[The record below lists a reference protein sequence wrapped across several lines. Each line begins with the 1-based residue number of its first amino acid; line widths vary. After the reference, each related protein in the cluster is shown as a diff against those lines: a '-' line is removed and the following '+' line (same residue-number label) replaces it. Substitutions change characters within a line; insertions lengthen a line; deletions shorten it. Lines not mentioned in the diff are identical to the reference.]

1 MAPPNLFWEAIPFV
15 MGSLQ
20 EEKQALRAVL
30 RERRT
35 EAAQSS
41 VAAAADLAERFLRG
55 VPVRPRWEVAGYLPI
70 GDEIDVRPLLQRL
83 HGFGHE
89 IALPAVV
96 EPGAP
101 LAFRRW
107 RDGDALADGPFG
119 TRQPLATAAAVL
131 PDLVILPLLAFDR
144 RGYRLGYGGGYYDR
158 TLAALRRRK
167 KVLAVGVGYGV
178 QEVPAVPSGRH
189 DQVLDWIVT
198 DREAIEPRS
207 VA

>member
-1 MAPPNLFWEAIPFV
+1 

-35 EAAQSS
+35 
-41 VAAAADLAERFLRG
+41 AAARADLDAAEGLAERFLRA
-55 VPVRPRWEVAGYLPI
+55 VPVRPRAEVAGYLPI
-70 GDEIDVRPLLQRL
+70 GDEIDVRPLLHRL
-83 HGFGHE
+83 RCLGHE

-96 EPGAP
+96 ESGAP

-107 RDGDALADGPFG
+107 LEEDALADGPFG
-119 TRQPLATAAAVL
+119 TRQPLAPALAVL

-158 TLAALRRRK
+158 TLAALRRRRK
-167 KVLAVGVGYGV
+167 SLAVGVGFAV
-178 QEVPAVPSGRH
+178 QEVPAVPRGRH
-189 DQVLDWIVT
+189 DQILDWIVT

>member
-1 MAPPNLFWEAIPFV
+1 

-20 EEKQALRAVL
+20 EEKQALRAAL

-35 EAAQSS
+35 
-41 VAAAADLAERFLRG
+41 AAARAGLDAAEGLAERFLRA
-55 VPVRPRWEVAGYLPI
+55 VPVRPRAEVAGYLPI
-70 GDEIDVRPLLQRL
+70 GNEIDVRPLLHRL
-83 HGFGHE
+83 RGLGHE

-96 EPGAP
+96 ASGAP

-107 RDGDALADGPFG
+107 LEEDALTDGPFG
-119 TRQPLATAAAVL
+119 IRQPLASAPAVL

-158 TLAALRRRK
+158 TLAALRRRRES
-167 KVLAVGVGYGV
+167 LAVGVGFAV

-189 DQVLDWIVT
+189 DQILDWIVT

>member
-1 MAPPNLFWEAIPFV
+1 

-30 RERRT
+30 RERRRERQT
-35 EAAQSS
+35 GAAQASA
-41 VAAAADLAERFLRG
+41 AAAADLAEQFLRA
-55 VPVRPRWEVAGYLPI
+55 VPVVPRAEVAGYLPI
-70 GDEIDVRPLLQRL
+70 GDEMDVRPLLHRL
-83 HGFGHE
+83 RGFGHE

-107 RDGDALADGPFG
+107 QEGDALADGPFG
-119 TRQPLATAAAVL
+119 TRQPLATADEL
-131 PDLVILPLLAFDR
+131 MPDLVILPLLAFDR

-158 TLAALRRRK
+158 TIAALRRRK
-167 KVLAVGVGYGV
+167 KVLAVGAGYGV
-178 QEVPAVPSGRH
+178 QEVPAVPCGRH